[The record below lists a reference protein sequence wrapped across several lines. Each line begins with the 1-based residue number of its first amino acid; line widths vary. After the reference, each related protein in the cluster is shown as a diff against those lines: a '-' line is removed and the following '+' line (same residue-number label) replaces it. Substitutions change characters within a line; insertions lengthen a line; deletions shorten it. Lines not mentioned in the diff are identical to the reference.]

1 MITLFKRLFP
11 AIVDSKNTYVE
22 SKADEEI
29 IDGKLF
35 AMVIN
40 EWLEF
45 HKIEIAE
52 STYYGYKILC
62 PTLKEYFQDI
72 SIEKIDT
79 FYINTTIAAMKKK
92 GMSNTVI
99 NSYCKILKMCFDY
112 ACDMGYIIENPV
124 NKASV
129 PKVTRHTEINPFT
142 MQEVIRLLE
151 QDCVQWVRDGIV
163 IAFHTG
169 MRRGE
174 IYALKWSDI
183 NFDQRFIMVQRAQSF
198 AGSKVVIKSTKTACG
213 VRRIDIDKYFASYL
227 AKMKKDSDS
236 DYVFAPPPK
245 SKYPFRVPWNI
256 SAYVKEVCMSAGIAP
271 RNFHALRHTHA
282 TVLLAY
288 GIHPK
293 IVQERLGHSDI
304 SITVMTY
311 SHVLPTI
318 QREAVQV
325 FEKICGQ
332 FYNKDVSDLFASII
346 DLTDLKCIEAKS
358 FHEAS

>member
-1 MITLFKRLFP
+1 MIALFKRLFP
-11 AIVDSKNTYVE
+11 AIVESKNTCVE
-22 SKADEEI
+22 SKADGEN

-35 AMVIN
+35 AVVID

-52 STYYGYKILC
+52 STFYGYKMLC
-62 PTLKEYFQDI
+62 PVLKEYFPDI

-79 FYINTTIAAMKKK
+79 FYINTTIALMKKR
-92 GMSNTVI
+92 GMSKTGI
-99 NSYCKILKMCFDY
+99 NNYCKILKMCFDY
-112 ACDMGYIIENPV
+112 AYDMNYITENPV
-124 NKASV
+124 DNACI
-129 PKVTRHTEINPFT
+129 PKIPRHTEINPFT
-142 MQEVIRLLE
+142 IQEVMLLLN
-151 QDCVQWVRDGIV
+151 QDCAQWVRDGIV

-183 NFDQRFIMVQRAQSF
+183 NFDQRFIMVQRALSF
-198 AGSKVVIKSTKTACG
+198 AGSIVVIKSTKTACG
-213 VRRIDIDKYFASYL
+213 VRRIDIDEYLASYL
-227 AKMKKDSDS
+227 AKVKADSDT
-236 DYVFAPPPK
+236 DYVFAPSLR

-256 SAYVKEVCMSAGIAP
+256 SSYIRKMCMSAGISP

-282 TVLLAY
+282 TILLAY

-304 SITVMTY
+304 EITVMTY

-332 FYNKDVSDLFASII
+332 FYDKNVSNTFASII
-346 DLTDLKCIEAKS
+346 ELTELKCIEAKS
-358 FHEAS
+358 FHDAS